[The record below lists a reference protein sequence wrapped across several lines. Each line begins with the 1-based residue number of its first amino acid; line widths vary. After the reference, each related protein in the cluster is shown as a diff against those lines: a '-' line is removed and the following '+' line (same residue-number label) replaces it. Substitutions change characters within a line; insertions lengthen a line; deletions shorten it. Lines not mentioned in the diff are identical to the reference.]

1 VIMHG
6 HSVVQ
11 SANSYEAWKF
21 GALLSVEHGGSNGY
35 QWPMRKFLQAET
47 FSS

>member
-1 VIMHG
+1 MHG

-35 QWPMRKFLQAET
+35 QWGLGLAHEEI
-47 FSS
+47 SSG